1 MRLSIIFLVIFML
14 TGPAFV
20 WSQHQPVTVAV
31 VMPSDEWAER
41 KALEAFFKRY
51 PAFEPAFFSPD
62 QLPNNHNFIDYQVLW
77 VHQTNW
83 KLPVSHTYG
92 DSTVAALT
100 TLIANGR
107 SVLITQEAVPL
118 ISMLKLDTLEPQVQT
133 ADARDEGY
141 GRKRGLHANR
151 SHPLF
156 EGLQGGSFVFSP
168 LIDTSVRRWG
178 YFGEEVPVNGKV
190 VAVDWAYIRMK
201 EKERLAVSFLNPSGA
216 EVLCIGAYC
225 AFHVPNHHQPQLD
238 RLMVNALNH
247 LASLSKSKTMYWPTG
262 QFRFL
267 EALPGVDNVT
277 FGAGQPFSI
286 PLVQPIVSKKTSNE
300 YAGLGSERLAVFS
313 NESEG
318 IEEVWVHPFMA
329 FRDYRIGLRSGDSV
343 RWLSA
348 SWFRSDAVTV
358 RREYQVLDQL
368 LSETIVAH
376 PSEPFLNVHYDF
388 QGSQALEMVV
398 EFATNL
404 RLMWPYSQDAI
415 GGIDIG
421 LSPDNQFFVAST
433 LDKACAVAVGLN
445 LPAKAQVSFD
455 STRYQVKVRFNLKV
469 NAKSSF
475 DFLLSGGS
483 EGHEEV
489 VNAFSQWAQ
498 NPLKIIQSAY
508 EVYHQ
513 KVEHWLSVESPDTLF
528 NRMVQQTL
536 AGTDRFFAETPG
548 IGASLLAGYAS
559 TAHGWD
565 GEQPINGR
573 PGYAWYF
580 GRDAQWS
587 AMALLDYGDFVRVRE
602 VLRTFARHQD
612 VNGKIYHEL
621 TTSGAVHYDASDATP
636 LYLILAGRYLLHTG
650 DLTTITELWPSLR
663 KAIDFCYSTDT
674 DGDLLIENTGVGHG
688 WVEGGHLFGGKTT
701 LYLASCWAEALRFSS
716 IIAQE
721 TGNLPDASRYQSDH
735 LEVLKQVRHGF
746 VNSNGGWLNHSLKPD
761 GSFIEDETIM
771 QAIPLLFSQV
781 DPIIAAKIIKRF
793 ATVSFSSDWGTR
805 IVPKES
811 PRFNPRGYHS
821 GSVWPLYTGWTA
833 LAEYASGNPLQGF
846 DHLWNNLWITQFWGQ
861 GMIEE
866 VMHGSE
872 FRPSGVCAHQCWS
885 HSLTIQAIIE
895 GLLGIDPDALHQRVL
910 MKPALPAQWDWL
922 KTKNLRVGTA
932 LFDLEIKR
940 KGNTFSYRFTKTAG
954 ESLSIV
960 LDPQFAS
967 TANVKKVLVNS
978 VLCPKDTL
986 LNLLLSESLLVEMEF
1001 DPIVEVVPLEYR
1013 PLPGQLSTGLRVVEQ
1028 RRDGDSLLVEVQC
1041 YVDCANEIRLRHPS
1055 GMVLTCEGADLVR
1068 REAEFSTWR
1077 VTTQVTTKKADV
1089 QDFRLVFR
1097 VP

>member
-1 MRLSIIFLVIFML
+1 ML
-14 TGPAFV
+14 ISPAFV

-41 KALEAFFKRY
+41 KALEAFFDRY
-51 PAFEPAFFSPD
+51 PAFEPTFFSPD
-62 QLPNNHNFIDYQVLW
+62 QLPNTQQFIDYQVVW
-77 VHQTNW
+77 IHQTNW
-83 KLPVSHTYG
+83 KQPVKQTFG
-92 DSTVAALT
+92 AGAVAALT
-100 TLIANGR
+100 PLIANGR
-107 SVLITQEAVPL
+107 PLLITQEAMPL
-118 ISMLKLDTLEPQVQT
+118 IRLLKLDPLEPQVQT

-151 SHPLF
+151 SHPVF
-156 EGLQGGSFVFSP
+156 EGLEGGSFVFSP

-178 YFGEEVPVNGKV
+178 YFGEEAPVNGKV

-225 AFHVPNHHQPQLD
+225 AFQVPNHHQAQLD

-247 LASLSKSKTMYWPTG
+247 LAGLSKSKTLYWPSG
-262 QFRFL
+262 QFRL
-267 EALPGVDNVT
+267 SQALPGVDNIT
-277 FGAGQPFSI
+277 FRAGQALAV
-286 PLVQPIVSKKTSNE
+286 PLVQPIVSKKGSSE
-300 YAGLGSERLAVFS
+300 YAGLGAERLAVFT

-318 IEEVWVHPFMA
+318 IEEVWIHPFMA
-329 FRDYRIGLRSGDSV
+329 LRDYRIGLRSGDSV

-348 SWFRSDAVTV
+348 SWFRSDPVTV
-358 RREYQVLDQL
+358 RREYQVSNQL
-368 LSETIVAH
+368 LTETIVAH
-376 PSEPFLNVHYDF
+376 PSEPFLDVHYDF
-388 QGSQALEMVV
+388 QGSQDLEMVV

-415 GGIDIG
+415 GGLDVG
-421 LSPDNQFFVAST
+421 LSPDNQFLLATT
-433 LDKACAVAVGLN
+433 LDKTLAVAAGLN

-455 STRYQVKVRFNLKV
+455 SARHQAIARFDLKV
-469 NAKSSF
+469 DAGSSF

-489 VNAFSQWAQ
+489 VAAFSRLAQ
-498 NPLKIIQSAY
+498 NPSKIIQSAY
-508 EVYHQ
+508 DVYQQ

-587 AMALLDYGDFVRVRE
+587 ARALLDYGDFVKVRE
-602 VLRTFARHQD
+602 VLKTFARHQD

-621 TTSGAVHYDASDATP
+621 TTSGAVHYDAADATP

-650 DLTTITELWPSLR
+650 DLTTVTELWPSLR

-701 LYLASCWAEALRFSS
+701 LYLASCWAEALRLSS
-716 IIAQE
+716 IMARE
-721 TGNLPDASRYQSDH
+721 TGHQTEASRYQADH
-735 LEVLKQVRHGF
+735 EAVLQQVKSRFLNASGR
-746 VNSNGGWLNHSLKPD
+746 WLNHSLKTD
-761 GSFIEDETIM
+761 NSFIEDETIM
-771 QAIPLLFSQV
+771 QAIPLLFHQV
-781 DPIIAAKIIKRF
+781 DSSLATSILRRF
-793 ATVSFSSDWGTR
+793 ASVSFSSDWGTR
-805 IVPKES
+805 IIPKES
-811 PRFNPRGYHS
+811 PRFNPRGYHT

-833 LAEYASGNPLQGF
+833 LAEYASGNPVQGF
-846 DHLWNNLWITQFWGQ
+846 EHVWNNLWITQFWGQ

-885 HSLTIQAIIE
+885 HSLTLQAMIE
-895 GLLGIDPDALHQRVL
+895 GLLGIDPDAVHHRVL
-910 MKPALPAQWDWL
+910 LKPSLPAQWDWL
-922 KTKNLRVGTA
+922 KTKNIRVGTA
-932 LFDLEIKR
+932 LFDLEIMR
-940 KGNTFSYRFTKTAG
+940 DGSLFTYRFTKTG
-954 ESLSIV
+954 GDSLSVV
-960 LDPQFAS
+960 LEPLFAS
-967 TANVKKVLVNS
+967 TKGVKKVLVNS

-986 LNLLLSESLLVEMEF
+986 FNLPLSESLVVEMEA
-1001 DPIVEVVPLEYR
+1001 DPIVEVVPLESR
-1013 PLPGQLSTGLRVVEQ
+1013 PVPGQLSTGLRVVEQ
-1028 RRDGDSLLVEVQC
+1028 RREGDSLLVDVQC
-1041 YVDCANEIRLRHPS
+1041 YAGCDNELRLRHPD
-1055 GMVLTCEGADLVR
+1055 GMVISCEGADLVR

-1077 VTTQVTTKKADV
+1077 VTSKVTTKKTDV
-1089 QDFRLVFR
+1089 VHDLRLIFSL
-1097 VP
+1097 P